1 MVRCV
6 GVQLLGRRGG
16 RDAVVEAGPAEAGYC
31 TAEYAGGLSRVA
43 GGLAGRGGL
52 VINHVP
58 PQGRKR
64 GSVLPGGA
72 FCTVEPAG
80 FRVAGLLDGREGAD
94 MDIDGVNG
102 PNRDSP
108 TTGYRAIDS
117 AGVVLWEAKSGVCGA
132 AVGILDERGG
142 NNAVVDGLVDLNASS
157 PSPSTTVASRCDICC
172 AERKCS
178 SLSQSGLLPSHWWL
192 MLTDLLLLLLSQL

>member
-1 MVRCV
+1 MR
-6 GVQLLGRRGG
+6 LLRRVLLKLGTARLNMQEDSLG
-16 RDAVVEAGPAEAGYC
+16 LRVVWPDEEDWSS
-31 TAEYAGGLSRVA
+31 TMF
-43 GGLAGRGGL
+43 
-52 VINHVP
+52 P